1 MHLIKKELIVEKNFM
16 EASVQ
21 YIKRAFLDQDD
32 RIFLYATNEGK
43 DLKKIELL
51 NLRESLDARVKK
63 LSDSLGYHDLFGY
76 TNEEKLEKLKVPF
89 EILDEIEKMLREG

>member
-1 MHLIKKELIVEKNFM
+1 MHLIKKEMIVEKKFM

-32 RIFLYATNEGK
+32 RIFLYATNKGK
-43 DLKKIELL
+43 DLEKIELSD
-51 NLRESLDARVKK
+51 LRDSLDARVAK
-63 LSDSLGYHDLFGY
+63 LNDSLGCHDLFGH

-89 EILDEIEKMLREG
+89 EILEKIEKLLTGK